1 MTEGCGRTN
10 CSNPNCASNESFVK
24 IPANQAA
31 SKAIQLAREK
41 AELCEFSSKSAKQF
55 KPCLSSQEATSS
67 YNANSQH
74 DHEMKKESDDDD
86 EVVYNDSR

>member
-1 MTEGCGRTN
+1 MTEGCGRAN
-10 CSNPNCASNESFVK
+10 CSNPNCASNETFVK

-55 KPCLSSQEATSS
+55 KPASLEATSS
-67 YNANSQH
+67 FNANSQE
-74 DHEMKKESDDDD
+74 DHEMKKESDDDE
-86 EVVYNDSR
+86 EVVYNDTR